1 MSIFI
6 SKSQFLLIH
15 ILSLLPHLQPTPL
28 IIVIMAVSLFI
39 AVMIC
44 QIYLSSKQL
53 NCDTKMYLLIIL
65 GTSIFTILPVTQYV
79 YVNDT
84 VTFECATNLTG
95 YILFFE
101 SNAPVTESLE
111 ILPNGGRIISFNLIA
126 TIQVNGTSATCR
138 ATNGA
143 ATEPAYMYVQGQY

>member
-1 MSIFI
+1 
-6 SKSQFLLIH
+6 
-15 ILSLLPHLQPTPL
+15 
-28 IIVIMAVSLFI
+28 MAVSLFV

-53 NCDTKMYLLIIL
+53 YCDTKIYLLIIL
-65 GTSIFTILPVTQYV
+65 GTSIFTIVPETQYL

-101 SNAPVTESLE
+101 SNAPAAITESLK
-111 ILPNGGRIISFNLIA
+111 ILPNGGRIISFNLTA
-126 TIQVNGTSATCR
+126 TSQVNGTSATCR
-138 ATNGA
+138 ATSGA
-143 ATEPAYMYVQGQY
+143 ATE